1 MKSLSFRAARFR
13 GQNPESVPFDTMSK
27 SLGSGSRL
35 RRVRNDDRLLGF
47 PDSRFPIPDSR
58 FPIPDSR

>member
-27 SLGSGSRL
+27 SLVPDHGFAASGMTT
-35 RRVRNDDRLLGF
+35 GC
-47 PDSRFPIPDSR
+47 
-58 FPIPDSR
+58 